1 MQGQE
6 RLYFA
11 AVSLNNSAILLVER
25 GQYRRASTV
34 LHDSMLAILEATLVP
49 SSCSVDDRESTSM
62 YMKGPGSVER
72 GTLALEGAVSR
83 ASRFVMDSAPSSTD
97 SKRAPRVDIEFHVL
111 DVDAPRLAMK
121 SGRFPSATLTL
132 LRIDAPRYHEIAD
145 ENTIESHLALLSILY
160 NFAAAA
166 LLHPLAEQD
175 LRHRALNVIN
185 RAFHIAYSFLVG
197 NFAAS
202 GGPFLGLV
210 ALQLST
216 MMAQCHYQLHVDLGD
231 SREAWNS
238 LSHYQLVH
246 LAMAEE
252 TQYSNPLEGLCK
264 PHAKAA

>member
-6 RLYFA
+6 RWYFA

-49 SSCSVDDRESTSM
+49 SSGSVDDRESASM
-62 YMKGPGSVER
+62 HRKEPGSVEQ
-72 GTLALEGAVSR
+72 GTLALEGALSR

-97 SKRAPRVDIEFHVL
+97 SKRAPRVDIEFRVL
-111 DVDAPRLAMK
+111 DVDAPRLVMK

-132 LRIDAPRYHEIAD
+132 LRIDAPRYHDIAD
-145 ENTIESHLALLSILY
+145 ENTIESHLAFLSILY

-166 LLHPLAEQD
+166 LLHPLAEQE
-175 LRHRALNVIN
+175 LRHRAVNVIN
-185 RAFHIAYSFLVG
+185 RAFHIAYSFLG